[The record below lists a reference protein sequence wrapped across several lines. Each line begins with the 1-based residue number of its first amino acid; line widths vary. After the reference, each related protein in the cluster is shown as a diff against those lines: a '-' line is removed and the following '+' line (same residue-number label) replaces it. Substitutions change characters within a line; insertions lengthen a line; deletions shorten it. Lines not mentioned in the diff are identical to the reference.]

1 MGNKIK
7 KENGDDYAKYVS
19 PREHMWHYSS
29 WEADADQQIKNEKNI
44 ESSIHDPAD
53 HGDENFGI
61 LQKAS
66 ADDFSENSSSS
77 GSATD
82 DSDSDSDDSD
92 SSSSSSSSRQLEA
105 GISERRSLIS
115 Q

>member
-1 MGNKIK
+1 MG
-7 KENGDDYAKYVS
+7 
-19 PREHMWHYSS
+19 
-29 WEADADQQIKNEKNI
+29 
-44 ESSIHDPAD
+44 D

-115 Q
+115 QFQKREEEKENNNVNMNSSIHASPQIVHAVEEDGHEE